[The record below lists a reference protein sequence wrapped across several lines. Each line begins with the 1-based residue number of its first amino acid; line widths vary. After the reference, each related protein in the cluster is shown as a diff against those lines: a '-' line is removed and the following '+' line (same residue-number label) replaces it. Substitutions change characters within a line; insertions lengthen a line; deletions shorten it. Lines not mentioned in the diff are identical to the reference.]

1 MENNLTIV
9 YLIRHSVR
17 MNNEEKIESY
27 KTSQSNLLKAEK
39 NILSIEGELRAN
51 ILSDEA
57 ELQNI
62 DVVYTSNCVRTLQT
76 AKYMLYK
83 QNLKANIDE
92 RLDERRVGI
101 PNDKEV
107 PDHFTR
113 QYLDEDYKTVGGESQ
128 RDVRTRMLEI
138 FNEIIDK
145 NKGKRI
151 AIFSHGFAICFLL
164 MNWCELK
171 SISEN
176 REIKLDF
183 KGKNIIN
190 KKINSPDVFKVVMDD
205 NKNVIDIQ
213 NIVFDDLEYMDF
225 KKFD

>member
-1 MENNLTIV
+1 MKNNITIV

-17 MNNEEKIESY
+17 MNNFEMINTY
-27 KTSQSNLLKAEK
+27 NTIQDDLLKAEK
-39 NILSIEGELRAN
+39 NILSIDGEYRAN
-51 ILSDEA
+51 ILSEEM

-76 AKYMLYK
+76 AKYILYK

-107 PDHFTR
+107 PNHFTL
-113 QYLDEDYKTVGGESQ
+113 QYLDENYKTIGGESQ
-128 RDVRTRMLEI
+128 KDVRNRMLEV
-138 FNEIIDK
+138 FKEIIEK

-164 MNWCELK
+164 MNWCILK
-171 SISEN
+171 NINEN
-176 REIKLDF
+176 RIIELEYN
-183 KGKNIIN
+183 GKIIFN
-190 KKINSPDVFKVVMDD
+190 KKLNSPEVFKVMLDEK
-205 NKNVIDIQ
+205 NKVIDIQ
-213 NIVFDDLEYMDF
+213 NVEFDDLKYMDF
-225 KKFD
+225 KNFN

>member
-1 MENNLTIV
+1 MENNFTTI

-17 MNNEEKIESY
+17 MNNDEMLNSY
-27 KTSQSNLLKAEK
+27 NTTQSNLLKAEK

-51 ILSDEA
+51 ILSDED

-113 QYLDEDYKTVGGESQ
+113 QYLDENYKTIGGESQ
-128 RDVRTRMLEI
+128 KDVKKRMLEI
-138 FNEIIDK
+138 FNEIVDI
-145 NKGKRI
+145 NTGKRI
-151 AIFSHGFAICFLL
+151 AIFTHGFAICFLL
-164 MNWCELK
+164 MNWCTLK
-171 SISEN
+171 NINEN
-176 REIKLDF
+176 RTIELEYNGKTVIEGKL
-183 KGKNIIN
+183 
-190 KKINSPDVFKVVMDD
+190 NSPDVFKIVLDE
-205 NKNVIDIQ
+205 NKNVINIQ
-213 NIVFDDLEYMDF
+213 NIVFDDLKYMDF
-225 KKFD
+225 KKF

>member
-1 MENNLTIV
+1 MEKNLTTI

-17 MNNEEKIESY
+17 MNNDEKVESY
-27 KTSQSNLLKAEK
+27 KTSQNNLLKAEK
-39 NILSIEGELRAN
+39 NILSVDGEIRAN

-107 PDHFTR
+107 PNHYTK
-113 QYLDEDYKTVGGESQ
+113 QYLDENYKTVGGESQ
-128 RDVRTRMLEI
+128 KDVRVRMTEVFDEI
-138 FNEIIDK
+138 VEK

-151 AIFSHGFAICFLL
+151 AIFSHGYAICFLL
-164 MNWCELK
+164 MKWCKLK

-176 REIKLDF
+176 RNIELEF
-183 KGKNIIN
+183 NGKTIIN
-190 KKINSPDVFKVVMDD
+190 KKLNSPDVFKIVM
-205 NKNVIDIQ
+205 NENNNIIDIQ
-213 NIVFDDLEYMDF
+213 NIVFEDLSYMDF
-225 KKFD
+225 KKF